1 MRSTPRSSGSGGCG
15 ATPAPSERNDPAK
28 LLEVTY
34 AMELGRLLTT
44 TFTEGAMARNLELD
58 PIKTGVALGLSLMLG
73 ELPLIA
79 AVVGQVVGNL
89 LDDRDDRPRRT
100 HAHRDRRSE
109 SVRENWMQP
118 DTPDPHNSYLDAPP
132 PPLGSGPCDPFAGYR
147 AQHPE
152 NRVNSFGL
160 DLYAKVRSTPGNLA
174 LSPLSIFTALAM
186 VAAGA
191 RGETAGQ
198 MRRILHATASAEMTG
213 AAGALAARCEQTAP
227 GMTIRLVSRLFGN
240 QGYAFK
246 PDYVELVRSAF
257 GAPLEPVPFAT
268 APEAARERINTW
280 VAQRTEQRIKDVVP
294 EGGVDQQTR
303 LVLANAIYFLG
314 NWSAPF
320 DKDATRPAPF
330 YDPRAGAH
338 AVPTMQQ
345 TARFRFADVG
355 GAKLLEL
362 PYRGGE
368 MAMLFALPA
377 AVDGLGALE
386 AALSPG
392 LLKNW
397 TGALA
402 ETRVAVSL
410 PKFTIEPAGLS
421 LQAALGALGMP
432 LAFDSA
438 RADFT
443 GIAAPSD
450 AADRLVLSDV
460 FHRAFVRVDEKGT
473 EAAAATAAVMSA
485 RSLQA
490 QPQAFNADHPFLF
503 ILRDVGTGTI
513 LFMGRVTDPAAGND
527 RAHGDQ
533 ADEAGAL
540 GMLGAWPTEAP
551 ALVALRDQLDA
562 RWPTRSRLADG
573 IVAHHANPPGSD
585 HEHGDA
591 LDVTFDPERGP
602 DLEAL
607 AATLLGDQRTRYV
620 IFNRRIAKPGLDG
633 GTWRPYAGPRR
644 DPHEGHLH
652 LSIYREGRG
661 DSGPW
666 DDRGW
671 TLLGTGEVINIPDT
685 WPERMG
691 TATDPFRSHP
701 AAAET
706 GDLGEPP
713 GAPGEAGAPAATTS
727 NADRGAKQIAA
738 LQAISR
744 DPSSVR
750 ALSGPGQVVLAAL
763 TGVVEKVGG
772 LALDAIKTE
781 VTTSL
786 LPTIADMLGTTV
798 SDLASAI
805 PMVGQVVALGI
816 KVVTAL
822 ASAGSSNEASVQG
835 LCRACQQRFQPL
847 PTGSILAGDG
857 MVPADI
863 FAPVHRVYD
872 TYAPETQRTVRALG
886 NKVYDAHNK
895 WNPLSSGPCIGVEGY
910 ASALGQALTLL
921 LEGASVDSADVEWGR
936 LHHAGGWGLR
946 GLVRLD
952 YLREAMGNAPLP
964 HNVASFERLIA
975 ANIAHCDREW
985 RRAHPT
991 RAQLGPTPARRA
1003 QYRALRRAIRAS
1015 YVPSLGRGAQSDGGA
1030 GLWTLYLDLLRD
1042 DFARGHFPAGYATD
1056 ALYRRQWVYVPRHM
1070 PFAAPTLMFGDSGDY
1085 TTPLQGNQTCAALA
1099 YSQIE
1104 AIVQTWGRAVDPR
1117 YQTGQTKLAE
1127 LKAQAIAIGQARVAA
1142 HPGARPAP
1150 ARAASIRRSPPTDPF
1165 ASLARAPA
1173 SAVSS
1178 RATDPFRPLQKA
1190 TDTGDPLDDV
1200 PGAIHMRSIV
1210 DVFDAGDA
1218 LFAWRPITVTH
1229 KWHPRDPGLLATFWV
1244 FVDALRDRVTGLR
1257 WPCSAAESQI
1267 VADRILVA
1275 PKDIPQWWG
1284 MRSAEQLPCLMMTP
1298 RLMAARWLHARQS
1311 HEIIPPHPQNTEDLL
1326 LATVTRMTAAIDREL
1341 ARLRPRDPWV
1351 ADPGKIWGLDR
1362 RLFDGTAT
1370 AINYGEHVDPVL
1382 TPAPVRLS
1390 TNGAIPGISLIQSI
1404 GDRHGPD
1411 HIDYSQILLL
1421 VAPWCM
1427 VAGEGH
1433 DQMLPMKTA
1442 DVYTS
1447 GELAGLVTDDAKPLA
1462 GVRQPFDPAQVAP
1475 ARIWFWKQQA
1485 GIWRQKQRLGLGVL
1499 DPLPPGALALGGRPS

>member
-1 MRSTPRSSGSGGCG
+1 MTAPTFVTRPTDAGDVNERGPFASAPATQDEASRVAAVGGDLGVGREPGEGRGLGGALLGGYVTGGAPVARAAALLAHLADGEAGGPWGNIEEEDVTVPASRERVRARSYRPAGAGARSSLPGLVLAHGLSPDGIDDPRLVRFARALAG
-15 ATPAPSERNDPAK
+15 AG
-28 LLEVTY
+28 LEVLTP
-34 AMELGRLLTT
+34 ELQALIEPRVDPRCLGTL
-44 TFTEGAMARNLELD
+44 GAAVKMLAAQ
-58 PIKTGVALGLSLMLG
+58 TGCPVGLVGLSL
-73 ELPLIA
+73 
-79 AVVGQVVGNL
+79 
-89 LDDRDDRPRRT
+89 
-100 HAHRDRRSE
+100 
-109 SVRENWMQP
+109 
-118 DTPDPHNSYLDAPP
+118 
-132 PPLGSGPCDPFAGYR
+132 AG
-147 AQHPE
+147 
-152 NRVNSFGL
+152 G
-160 DLYAKVRSTPGNLA
+160 LA
-174 LSPLSIFTALAM
+174 LLA
-186 VAAGA
+186 AADPRLAEPIGYLVCIGAHHDLGRVCRHLLANPEGA
-191 RGETAGQ
+191 RRVKG
-198 MRRILHATASAEMTG
+198 
-213 AAGALAARCEQTAP
+213 
-227 GMTIRLVSRLFGN
+227 
-240 QGYAFK
+240 
-246 PDYVELVRSAF
+246 
-257 GAPLEPVPFAT
+257 
-268 APEAARERINTW
+268 
-280 VAQRTEQRIKDVVP
+280 
-294 EGGVDQQTR
+294 
-303 LVLANAIYFLG
+303 
-314 NWSAPF
+314 
-320 DKDATRPAPF
+320 
-330 YDPRAGAH
+330 
-338 AVPTMQQ
+338 
-345 TARFRFADVG
+345 FADVT
-355 GAKLLEL
+355 
-362 PYRGGE
+362 P
-368 MAMLFALPA
+368 
-377 AVDGLGALE
+377 
-386 AALSPG
+386 
-392 LLKNW
+392 
-397 TGALA
+397 
-402 ETRVAVSL
+402 
-410 PKFTIEPAGLS
+410 
-421 LQAALGALGMP
+421 
-432 LAFDSA
+432 
-438 RADFT
+438 
-443 GIAAPSD
+443 
-450 AADRLVLSDV
+450 
-460 FHRAFVRVDEKGT
+460 
-473 EAAAATAAVMSA
+473 
-485 RSLQA
+485 
-490 QPQAFNADHPFLF
+490 
-503 ILRDVGTGTI
+503 
-513 LFMGRVTDPAAGND
+513 
-527 RAHGDQ
+527 
-533 ADEAGAL
+533 
-540 GMLGAWPTEAP
+540 
-551 ALVALRDQLDA
+551 
-562 RWPTRSRLADG
+562 
-573 IVAHHANPPGSD
+573 
-585 HEHGDA
+585 
-591 LDVTFDPERGP
+591 
-602 DLEAL
+602 EAL
-607 AATLLGDQRTRYV
+607 AAVSPRGQLDRVGAPVFLLHGANDPVIPATESRRIARELRPGTLRASLVTPALSHVDFGGSGVTAEEARALVNFLAGVLEEADGSRGEAGDALGGSEGASEPGALDRLGSALGDAARRLNPFGHPMPLRSVPLPPTPSEDWVPEPYAPPDPEYPTLIPPANPAWEEPAPREEPRKPLTRRVYTV
-620 IFNRRIAKPGLDG
+620 KKDDGMRRIAKGFAAATRPHWYRELVRANPHKRLDG
-633 GTWRPYAGPRR
+633 
-644 DPHEGHLH
+644 
-652 LSIYREGRG
+652 
-661 DSGPW
+661 
-666 DDRGW
+666 DRGW
-671 TLLGTGEVINIPDT
+671 TSLGAGEVINIPDA

-691 TATDPFRSHP
+691 TATDPLRSRS

-706 GDLGEPP
+706 GDPGES
-713 GAPGEAGAPAATTS
+713 GAPPATTS

-744 DPSSVR
+744 DPSSVH

-886 NKVYDAHNK
+886 NKVYGAHNK

-910 ASALGQALTLL
+910 ASTLGQALTLL